1 MHRVGRRDPAG
12 GVAVSTASKNSW
24 EFYIGIGGK
33 WRWRASDFN
42 NGKILAVSSQGYAN
56 KEDAEKC
63 ARRFGWKPL

>member
-1 MHRVGRRDPAG
+1 M
-12 GVAVSTASKNSW
+12 SASKNIW

-33 WRWRASDFN
+33 WRWRASDFY
-42 NGKILAVSSQGYAN
+42 NGNILAVSSQGYAN